1 MHSADD
7 IWSSFFI
14 ARICG
19 CFYLT
24 KGVFMSDIWDG
35 TTWNENGELV
45 LDIYAEPPVAETD
58 EELEEYEEDSEEF
71 EHTYAT
77 VDCGGECG
85 GCVAL
90 IVDGVVVSGP
100 PFHPHC
106 GCSLSPQ
113 DIRNAKQHKSNLH
126 GSVAPDRNVDTRD
139 IEWLKKSLTQLDCY
153 EPDTRAGESAENPNP
168 YPNQKLFDAIE
179 KFRKLQKIKERG
191 AVKPGH
197 WTEVKINQELEKKQS
212 EKNDM
217 KNILT
222 DKFKN
227 DVMAHEGIRKS
238 PYTDSKGYLTIGIG
252 KNIHKLNDFLKL
264 DIINTNTG
272 TELTEVEKQ
281 NIHSKMVSEI
291 NNGTF
296 REYDYAHIQISPNQI
311 YNQFNQQLEIA
322 YNELNKKITNFIDM
336 PTPIQQALVDMQFNM
351 GNSRFSERY
360 WPKLFEAIKNKDWE
374 TAAKEASERK
384 DVQKARREWT
394 KRMFLK
400 AN

>member
-1 MHSADD
+1 
-7 IWSSFFI
+7 
-14 ARICG
+14 
-19 CFYLT
+19 
-24 KGVFMSDIWDG
+24 MSDIWQDAK
-35 TTWNENGELV
+35 WNENGELV
-45 LDIYAEPPVAETD
+45 LGIYAEPPTEEIE
-58 EELEEYEEDSEEF
+58 EELEEDKP

-100 PFHPHC
+100 PFHPNC
-106 GCSLSPQ
+106 RCSLSPQ
-113 DIRNAKQHKSNLH
+113 DIKNAEQHKSNLY
-126 GSVAPDRNVDTRD
+126 GTVAPDRNVDTRD

-153 EPDTRAGESAENPNP
+153 ESDTRAGETPDNPNP

-179 KFRKLQKIKERG
+179 KFRKLHKIKERG

-197 WTEVKINQELEKKQS
+197 WTEVKINQELERKQK

-222 DKFKN
+222 DEFKN

-272 TELTEVEKQ
+272 TELTTAEKQ

-296 REYDYAHIQISPNQI
+296 REYDYAHIQISQNQI

-336 PTPIQQALVDMQFNM
+336 PISVQQALVDMQFNM
-351 GNSRFSERY
+351 GNNRFSERY
-360 WPKLFEAIKNKDWE
+360 WPKLFEAIKNKDWK

-394 KRMFLK
+394 KLMFLN

>member
-1 MHSADD
+1 
-7 IWSSFFI
+7 
-14 ARICG
+14 
-19 CFYLT
+19 
-24 KGVFMSDIWDG
+24 MSDIWAG
-35 TTWNENGELV
+35 ATWNENGELV
-45 LDIYAEPPVAETD
+45 LGIYAEPPVAETD
-58 EELEEYEEDSEEF
+58 EELEEYEEDSEEFEDEEEF

-113 DIRNAKQHKSNLH
+113 DIKNAEQHKSNLH
-126 GSVAPDRNVDTRD
+126 GTVAPDRNVDTRD
-139 IEWLKKSLTQLDCY
+139 VEWLKKSLTQLDCY
-153 EPDTRAGESAENPNP
+153 EPDTRAGESADNPNP

-212 EKNDM
+212 EKKDM
-217 KNILT
+217 ENILT

-227 DVMAHEGIRKS
+227 DVMVHEGVRKS

-272 TELTEVEKQ
+272 MELTKIEKQ

-296 REYDYAHIQISPNQI
+296 MEYDYAHIQISPNQI

-322 YNELNKKITNFIDM
+322 YNELNKKIMNFIDM
-336 PTPIQQALVDMQFNM
+336 PISVQQALVDMQFNM
-351 GNSRFSERY
+351 GNNRFSERY
-360 WPKLFEAIKNKDWE
+360 WPKLFGAINKKDWK
-374 TAAKEASERK
+374 TAAKEATERK

>member
-1 MHSADD
+1 
-7 IWSSFFI
+7 
-14 ARICG
+14 
-19 CFYLT
+19 
-24 KGVFMSDIWDG
+24 MSDIWDG

-90 IVDGVVVSGP
+90 IVDGGVVSGP

>member
-1 MHSADD
+1 
-7 IWSSFFI
+7 
-14 ARICG
+14 
-19 CFYLT
+19 
-24 KGVFMSDIWDG
+24 MSDIWAG
-35 TTWNENGELV
+35 ATWNENGELV
-45 LDIYAEPPVAETD
+45 LDVYAEPPVAETD
-58 EELEEYEEDSEEF
+58 EELEEYEEDSEEFEDEEEF

-113 DIRNAKQHKSNLH
+113 DIKNAEQHKSNLH
-126 GSVAPDRNVDTRD
+126 GTVAPDRNVDTRD
-139 IEWLKKSLTQLDCY
+139 VEWLKKSLTQLDCY
-153 EPDTRAGESAENPNP
+153 EPDTRAGESADNPNP

-212 EKNDM
+212 EKKDM
-217 KNILT
+217 KDILT

-227 DVMAHEGIRKS
+227 DVMVHEGVRKS

-272 TELTEVEKQ
+272 MELTKIEKQ

-296 REYDYAHIQISPNQI
+296 MEYDYAHIQISPNQI

-322 YNELNKKITNFIDM
+322 YNELNKKIMNFIDM
-336 PTPIQQALVDMQFNM
+336 PISVQQALVDMQFNM
-351 GNSRFSERY
+351 GNNRFSERY
-360 WPKLFEAIKNKDWE
+360 WPKLFDAINKKDWK

>member
-1 MHSADD
+1 
-7 IWSSFFI
+7 
-14 ARICG
+14 
-19 CFYLT
+19 
-24 KGVFMSDIWDG
+24 MSDIWDG
-35 TTWNENGELV
+35 ATWNENGELV

-58 EELEEYEEDSEEF
+58 EELEEYEEDEEEF

-106 GCSLSPQ
+106 GCSLNQQ
-113 DIRNAKQHKSNLH
+113 DIENAESHKSNLH
-126 GSVAPDRNVDTRD
+126 GTVAPDRNVDTRD
-139 IEWLKKSLTQLDCY
+139 VEWLKKSLTQLDCY
-153 EPDTRAGESAENPNP
+153 EPDTRAGESADNPNP

-212 EKNDM
+212 EKKDM

-222 DKFKN
+222 DKFKK

-264 DIINTNTG
+264 DIINANTG
-272 TELTEVEKQ
+272 MELTKIEKQ

-296 REYDYAHIQISPNQI
+296 REYDYTHIQISPTQI

-322 YNELNKKITNFIDM
+322 YNELNKKIMNFIDM
-336 PTPIQQALVDMQFNM
+336 PISVQQALLDMQFNM
-351 GNSRFSERY
+351 GNNRFSERY
-360 WPKLFEAIKNKDWE
+360 WPKLFEAIKNKDWK

-394 KRMFLK
+394 KLMFLN

>member
-1 MHSADD
+1 
-7 IWSSFFI
+7 
-14 ARICG
+14 
-19 CFYLT
+19 
-24 KGVFMSDIWDG
+24 MSDIWAG
-35 TTWNENGELV
+35 ATWNENGELV
-45 LDIYAEPPVAETD
+45 LGIYAEPPVAETD
-58 EELEEYEEDSEEF
+58 EELEEYEEDSEEFEDEEEF

-113 DIRNAKQHKSNLH
+113 DIKNAEQHKSNLH
-126 GSVAPDRNVDTRD
+126 GTVAPDRNVDTRD
-139 IEWLKKSLTQLDCY
+139 VEWLKKSLTQLDCY
-153 EPDTRAGESAENPNP
+153 EPDTRAGESADNPNP

-212 EKNDM
+212 EKKDM
-217 KNILT
+217 ENILT

-227 DVMAHEGIRKS
+227 DVMVHEGVRKS

-272 TELTEVEKQ
+272 MELTKIEKQ

-296 REYDYAHIQISPNQI
+296 MEYDYAHIQISPNQI

-322 YNELNKKITNFIDM
+322 YNELNKKIMNFIDM
-336 PTPIQQALVDMQFNM
+336 PISVQQALVDMQFNM
-351 GNSRFSERY
+351 GNNRFSERY
-360 WPKLFEAIKNKDWE
+360 WPKLFDAINKKDWK

>member
-1 MHSADD
+1 
-7 IWSSFFI
+7 
-14 ARICG
+14 
-19 CFYLT
+19 
-24 KGVFMSDIWDG
+24 MSDIWDG
-35 TTWNENGELV
+35 ATWNENGELV

-58 EELEEYEEDSEEF
+58 EELEEYEEDSEESDYEEDEP

-106 GCSLSPQ
+106 GCSLSQQ
-113 DIRNAKQHKSNLH
+113 DIENAKPHKSNLH
-126 GSVAPDRNVDTRD
+126 NEVASDRNADPRD

-153 EPDTRAGESAENPNP
+153 EPDTRAGESADNPNP

-191 AVKPGH
+191 GVKPGH
-197 WTEVKINQELEKKQS
+197 WTEVKINQELEKKKQN
-212 EKNDM
+212 EKNYM
-217 KNILT
+217 ENILT

-227 DVMAHEGIRKS
+227 DVMVHEGIRKS

-272 TELTEVEKQ
+272 TELTEAEKQ

-322 YNELNKKITNFIDM
+322 YNELNKKIMNFIDM
-336 PTPIQQALVDMQFNM
+336 PISVQQALLDMQFNM
-351 GNSRFSERY
+351 GNNRFSERY
-360 WPKLFEAIKNKDWE
+360 WPKLFEAIKNKDWK

-394 KRMFLK
+394 KLMFLN
-400 AN
+400 AS

>member
-1 MHSADD
+1 
-7 IWSSFFI
+7 
-14 ARICG
+14 
-19 CFYLT
+19 
-24 KGVFMSDIWDG
+24 MSDIWDG
-35 TTWNENGELV
+35 AYWDEDGV
-45 LDIYAEPPVAETD
+45 LHIDIFPMQPVKQD
-58 EELEEYEEDSEEF
+58 EDDTMYEDEEYEEDSEEF
-71 EHTYAT
+71 EDEEEFEDTYAT

-90 IVDGVVVSGP
+90 IVDEVVVSGP

-113 DIRNAKQHKSNLH
+113 DIKNAEQHKSNLH
-126 GSVAPDRNVDTRD
+126 GTVAPDRNVDTRD
-139 IEWLKKSLTQLDCY
+139 VEWLKKSLTQLDCY
-153 EPDTRAGESAENPNP
+153 EPDTRAGESADNPNP

-212 EKNDM
+212 EKKDMENIDTNKVSDM

-252 KNIHKLNDFLKL
+252 QNIHKLNDFLKL

-272 TELTEVEKQ
+272 IKLTKDEKQ
-281 NIHSKMVSEI
+281 DIYSKI
-291 NNGTF
+291 
-296 REYDYAHIQISPNQI
+296 I
-311 YNQFNQQLEIA
+311 
-322 YNELNKKITNFIDM
+322 
-336 PTPIQQALVDMQFNM
+336 
-351 GNSRFSERY
+351 
-360 WPKLFEAIKNKDWE
+360 
-374 TAAKEASERK
+374 
-384 DVQKARREWT
+384 
-394 KRMFLK
+394 
-400 AN
+400 